1 MAAAAL
7 VLSST
12 VAMLGCGSKK
22 TTSPSET
29 KDAVLPV
36 ASAPKGAA
44 VESVALDMTRD
55 LSRCTLGHDGILLDF
70 GDASL
75 AGAFGLGKDGTREVV
90 EHEGATWLRAHQRRL
105 SMSYLSPV
113 AVSGDSL
120 VVVARA
126 KGASAR
132 TLTVSVNGKGS
143 ATLTLDKT
151 KAAVTSAKLSGAT
164 IDQGP
169 NDITLSFGGVAKNAP
184 DHLADIDWI
193 HIGPAG
199 DDAGY
204 SAPTRADALTNS
216 TANGEAKPALALRG
230 PGFVS
235 CTTFIPKGALFTA
248 SLGVTKGGDADVELV
263 VARDRAPSQTLATW
277 HLGPGDAGTWK
288 AVSVEVPGGDALG
301 EVSLVVT
308 RAAKGARVLLG
319 EPRLRRAVPGGAEP
333 TRAKVNGV
341 VLLVIGELSPRAV
354 PGYGGR
360 LALPALDGL
369 AKRAFVFDDHRSST
383 TLASGALASML
394 TGQTPRMH
402 GVLDQSAR
410 LPASITTIADAA
422 RQAGV
427 DTAFFTANPLTGRA
441 FGFDRGFGTFESH
454 PPQEDAPPT
463 KVFEDAAKF
472 IEARKD
478 GRFLVVIHA
487 RGAHPPWEASA
498 DDLKDMAP
506 AGYGGGL
513 EPRHAAELMSRARRV
528 PPMLRFQDAD
538 RERAWALADLAL
550 TRQDKAFGQLL
561 ESLHASGRDDT
572 TLLMVTADLAA
583 DETAHVPFGD
593 LETLDEQ
600 LLHVPL
606 YVAPPGMQAGTHVTT
621 PTSAADVAVTAL
633 SALGLVS
640 PASFRGR
647 DLWALGSTR
656 ESDDGRGRLALHGP
670 RFSGRMGPFVLSG
683 VGAREGRLCSL
694 ELEPAC
700 TTDVRATHPI
710 TAHALHTFLFESLNP
725 VEKAPAG
732 EPATIDADTLAALRL
747 WGL

>member
-1 MAAAAL
+1 
-7 VLSST
+7 
-12 VAMLGCGSKK
+12 MLGCGSKK
-22 TTSPSET
+22 TTSPPET
-29 KDAVLPV
+29 KDAVLPATTAAKGV
-36 ASAPKGAA
+36 ATDG
-44 VESVALDMTRD
+44 VTLDMTRD

-70 GDASL
+70 GDPSL

-90 EHEGATWLRAHQRRL
+90 EHEGATWLRAHEKRL
-105 SMSYLSPV
+105 PMSYLSPV
-113 AVSGDSL
+113 AVSGDL
-120 VVVARA
+120 TVVARA
-126 KGASAR
+126 KSGSAR

-151 KAAVTSAKLSGAT
+151 KAAVVSAKLVGAT
-164 IDQGP
+164 VDQGP
-169 NDITLSFGGVAKNAP
+169 NDITLSFGGVAKNAA
-184 DHLADIDWI
+184 DYLADIDWI

-216 TANGEAKPALALRG
+216 TVSGEAKPTLALRG
-230 PGFVS
+230 PGFAS

-248 SLGVTKGGDADVELV
+248 SLSVTKGGDADVELQ
-263 VARDRAPSQTLATW
+263 VAHDRAPTQTLATW
-277 HLGPGDAGTWK
+277 HLVAEDAATWK
-288 AVSVEVPGGDALG
+288 PISVDVPGGDAIG
-301 EVSLVVT
+301 QVSLVVT
-308 RAAKGARVLLG
+308 RAAKGARALLA
-319 EPRLRRAVPGGAEP
+319 EPRLRRPLPRVTEQVA
-333 TRAKVNGV
+333 RAKVNGV
-341 VLLVIGELSPRAV
+341 VLIVMGELSPRAV

-360 LALPALDGL
+360 IALPALSAI

-394 TGQTPRMH
+394 TGVTPRMH

-410 LPASITTIADAA
+410 LPASVTTIADAA

-427 DTAFFTANPLTGRA
+427 DTAYFTANPLTGKA

-454 PPQEDAPPT
+454 PPQEDVPPT

-506 AGYGGGL
+506 TGYGGGL

-550 TRQDKAFGQLL
+550 TRQDKALGQLL
-561 ESLHASGRDDT
+561 ESLRASGRDGS

-593 LETLDEQ
+593 PDTLDEQ

-606 YVAPPGMQAGTHVTT
+606 YIAPPGLSDGAHVVT

-633 SALGLVS
+633 SGLGLVA
-640 PASFRGR
+640 PTSFRGR
-647 DLWALGSTR
+647 DLWALASTQ
-656 ESDDGRGRLALHGP
+656 ESDDGRGRLALHGT

-683 VGAREGRLCSL
+683 ISAREGRLCSL

-710 TAHALHTFLFESLNP
+710 AAHALHTFLFESLNP
-725 VEKAPAG
+725 VEKAPAR

>member
-1 MAAAAL
+1 MAAALL
-7 VLSST
+7 VASSAT
-12 VAMLGCGSKK
+12 SGCGSKK
-22 TTSPSET
+22 TSAPPET
-29 KDAVLPV
+29 KDAVLPT
-36 ASAPKGAA
+36 AAAPKTA
-44 VESVALDMTRD
+44 VPDAVTLDMTRD
-55 LSRCTLGHDGILLDF
+55 LSHCTLGHDGILLDL
-70 GDASL
+70 GDPSVAD
-75 AGAFGLGKDGTREVV
+75 AFGLAKDGSREVV
-90 EHEGATWLRAHQRRL
+90 EHEGATWLRAHEKRL
-105 SMSYLSPV
+105 SLSYLSPV
-113 AVSGDSL
+113 AVNGEGL

-126 KGASAR
+126 RGGSAR

-151 KAAVTSAKLSGAT
+151 KAAVTSAKLTSAT

-184 DHLADIDWI
+184 DFLADIDWI

-216 TANGEAKPALALRG
+216 TVNGEAKPTLALRG
-230 PGFVS
+230 PGFAS
-235 CTTFIPKGALFTA
+235 CTTFIPKGATFTA
-248 SLGVTKGGDADVELV
+248 ALSVTKGGDADVELQ
-263 VARDRAPSQTLATW
+263 VARDRMPSQTLSTW
-277 HLGPGDAGTWK
+277 HLGADDAAAWRP
-288 AVSVEVPGGDALG
+288 VSVEVPGGDALG
-301 EVSLVVT
+301 QLSLVVT
-308 RAAKGARVLLG
+308 RASKGTRALLG
-319 EPRLRRAVPGGAEP
+319 EPRLRRELPKMDAAPAHP
-333 TRAKVNGV
+333 KANGV
-341 VLLVIGELSPRAV
+341 VLIVMGELSPRAV

-360 LALPALDGL
+360 LALPALAGI
-369 AKRAFVFDDHRSST
+369 AKRAFVFDDHRSTT
-383 TLASGALASML
+383 TLSSGALASML
-394 TGQTPRMH
+394 TGATPRLH

-410 LPASITTIADAA
+410 LPASVTTIADAA

-427 DTAFFTANPLTGRA
+427 DTAFFTANPLTGKA
-441 FGFDRGFGTFESH
+441 FGFDRGFATFEAH
-454 PPQEDAPPT
+454 PPQDDAPPT
-463 KVFEDAAKF
+463 RVFEDAAKF

-550 TRQDKAFGQLL
+550 ARHDKALDQLL
-561 ESLHASGRDDT
+561 SSLHASGRDGS
-572 TLLMVTADLAA
+572 TLLLVTADIAA

-593 LETLDEQ
+593 PDTLDEQ

-606 YVAPPGMQAGTHVTT
+606 YLAPPGMLDGAHVAT
-621 PTSAADVAVTAL
+621 PTSAADVAVTTLA
-633 SALGLVS
+633 ALGLVA
-640 PASFRGR
+640 PASFHGR
-647 DLWALGSTR
+647 DLWTLATMH
-656 ESDDGRGRLALHGP
+656 ESDDGRGRLALHGQ

-683 VGAREGRLCSL
+683 MESREGRLCSL

-710 TAHALHTFLFESLNP
+710 AAHALHAFLFESLNP
-725 VEKAPAG
+725 AEKGPG
-732 EPATIDADTLAALRL
+732 REPASIDPDTLQALRL